1 MILKL
6 TNKDDNFYSYMGK
19 FFGSRIIQTET
30 KDRIYDDNNK
40 LWYIYIGTDNK
51 PYGFVSIVN
60 NVIKN
65 IYSINES
72 YLKELIEQVLVDIDI
87 YPSIVTKLY
96 ENLYA
101 ECGLKIRHLDTY
113 KHFVEIRGGKVE
125 GHCVSSFE
133 CKNG

>member
-1 MILKL
+1 MRRCVRMILKL
-6 TNKDDNFYSYMGK
+6 TNKDTNFYNYMGK

-40 LWYIYIGTDNK
+40 LWYIYIGSGNK

-65 IYSINES
+65 IYSSNET
-72 YLKELIEQVLVDIDI
+72 YLKELLEHVLIDI
-87 YPSIVTKLY
+87 NISASVVTKLY

-101 ECGLKIRHLDTY
+101 ECGFKINHLDNY
-113 KHFVEIRGGKVE
+113 KHFVEIRGGK
-125 GHCVSSFE
+125 
-133 CKNG
+133 

>member
-40 LWYIYIGTDNK
+40 IWYIYIGADNK
-51 PYGFVSIVN
+51 PYGFVSISN

-65 IYSINES
+65 IYSSNEN
-72 YLKELIEQVLVDIDI
+72 YLKELLEHICQSIDI
-87 YPSIVTKLY
+87 SPSIVTNLY
-96 ENLYA
+96 ENLYL
-101 ECGLKIRHLDTY
+101 ECGLKINYLDNY
-113 KHFVEIRGGKVE
+113 KHFVMIRGGKKVE
-125 GHCVSSFE
+125 
-133 CKNG
+133 KY